1 MNFYS
6 VCLSYRSV
14 TLSGSAVV
22 WLSWSCMLQ
31 ALVVRSLS
39 SSISC
44 LRAQPPGVANG
55 DRERTPPSTV
65 IPLLGNEIPEREG
78 GPLKIH
84 KYFLYLHNESFEEIL
99 SLLERSNPH
108 SQKQCPLHTHAHKW
122 TCMLLTTWTQTETQP
137 SPNTPSVLNSKLSH
151 PHTDKHLSSWEN
163 HNTVQSWIINPI
175 TQ

>member
-1 MNFYS
+1 MNLYS

-14 TLSGSAVV
+14 KLSGLAVV
-22 WLSWSCMLQ
+22 WMSLSCMVQ

-78 GPLKIH
+78 GLIKIH
-84 KYFLYLHNESFEEIL
+84 KY
-99 SLLERSNPH
+99 
-108 SQKQCPLHTHAHKW
+108 C
-122 TCMLLTTWTQTETQP
+122 
-137 SPNTPSVLNSKLSH
+137 
-151 PHTDKHLSSWEN
+151 
-163 HNTVQSWIINPI
+163 
-175 TQ
+175 